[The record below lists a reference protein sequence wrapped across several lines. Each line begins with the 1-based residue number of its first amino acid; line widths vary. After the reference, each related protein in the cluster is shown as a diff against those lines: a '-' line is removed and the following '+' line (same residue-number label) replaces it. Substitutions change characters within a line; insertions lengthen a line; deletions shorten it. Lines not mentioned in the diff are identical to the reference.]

1 MQYNFHIYNKYQWIE
16 VKLVFS
22 YKYVAG
28 HIQKV
33 GPETRDFWWDLR
45 LKARDPSKG
54 GSRNPRPGI
63 PKVGFKTWDST
74 DRWDPKPE
82 IYHIVKIYGLHI
94 FLF

>member
-45 LKARDPSKG
+45 LKARDPSQRWEKEPVTRDPKG
-54 GSRNPRPGI
+54 GI
-63 PKVGFKTWDST
+63 QDL
-74 DRWDPKPE
+74 
-82 IYHIVKIYGLHI
+82 GLN
-94 FLF
+94 